1 MSFIAHGLKC
11 TDPDCDLVEP
21 HVFYHKA
28 DGPPPC
34 PECGGPRKITWSHRQ
49 FPGVTGDGIG
59 SFTAMDMGVF
69 GRVETREE
77 YNQVMAVIKER
88 HPNAQIQ
95 VEGDSQADKQLRA
108 DEARQRAYDRHRSNS
123 LDAKMM
129 KEMKEE
135 CETIKAAASSDATR
149 QNLNPKPAAVSAA
162 KKLASPAA
170 LATGGRIG
178 QTGASDA

>member
-21 HVFYHKA
+21 HVFYRKA

-77 YNQVMAVIKER
+77 YNRVMAVIKER
-88 HPNAQIQ
+88 HPNSQIQ
-95 VEGDSQADKQLRA
+95 VEGDSQADKQRRA
-108 DEARQRAYDRHRSNS
+108 DEARQRAYDRQRSNS
-123 LDAKMM
+123 LDAKML
-129 KEMKEE
+129 KEIKEE
-135 CETIKAAASSDATR
+135 RETIKATASREATR

-162 KKLASPAA
+162 KKLDSPAA